1 MSVVEV
7 EAPVAGSATA
17 GLPVLAAAVVHV
29 AVPVAATVASSATAL
44 VLVLVLVLA
53 AAEFHVAEPAAPAAA
68 NVTDSCDPVGKHYS
82 IRDHHCRHVYI
93 HCFSSP
99 LLKLHMHRSGHLFT
113 VHAYAQNCFQSI
125 GYYEVAALIL
135 GGPFVNTNHFNYG
148 SA

>member
-7 EAPVAGSATA
+7 EVPVAGSATV

-29 AVPVAATVASSATAL
+29 AVPAAATVASSATA
-44 VLVLVLVLA
+44 LVLVLVLA